1 MADSQNKPKLSS
13 AETLK
18 SELSKELAQLQA
30 AYDAEMASFFDL
42 LRRISVA
49 EKQGA
54 DAASLELKLAVVQ
67 RDRRA
72 IGDEISLKLQEI
84 RDVDSPTLEEEYA
97 AHLAELA
104 NAAEKNA
111 APKRKLTYEESLARA
126 KARGK
131 TVAADADDGAEQ
143 PKSKG
148 FKQAPDQLP
157 MLPWWEETA
166 RRAPNL
172 LLRNALFGIAQE
184 RQFFGEMK
192 LLASLDGHTVK
203 ATQTLN
209 QYDLDTLEMLLHI
222 QREHAVGKRVNFTAH
237 AFLKALGRGVSG
249 DDYKDLHKDLIR
261 LATATVEIRWE
272 NERKSFVG
280 SLVGS
285 IARNEETE
293 TYSLQFNEDMVQL
306 YDAGSTQ
313 FSWAQRKQLGRN
325 NLAKYLQVFYASHE
339 APFPMKIQTLRSL
352 SGSTSPLKEFKR
364 MLKTALDKLQSV
376 GFLSGW
382 SIEDD
387 LVTVKKTPPPPSK
400 KKQKA
405 VENAV

>member
-1 MADSQNKPKLSS
+1 MAD
-13 AETLK
+13 
-18 SELSKELAQLQA
+18 
-30 AYDAEMASFFDL
+30 
-42 LRRISVA
+42 
-49 EKQGA
+49 
-54 DAASLELKLAVVQ
+54 
-67 RDRRA
+67 
-72 IGDEISLKLQEI
+72 
-84 RDVDSPTLEEEYA
+84 
-97 AHLAELA
+97 
-104 NAAEKNA
+104 EKNT
-111 APKRKLTYEESLARA
+111 APKRKRTYEENLELA
-126 KARGK
+126 KARVSAK
-131 TVAADADDGAEQ
+131 KEAKKVDQEQ
-143 PKSKG
+143 P
-148 FKQAPDQLP
+148 L
-157 MLPWWEETA
+157 MLPWWEEGA

-172 LLRNALFGIAQE
+172 ILRNSLFGIAQE

-209 QYDLDTLEMLLHI
+209 QHDLDTLEMLLHI
-222 QREHAVGKRVNFTAH
+222 QREHPVGKRVNFTAH

-249 DDYKDLHKDLIR
+249 ADHKDLHDDLTR
-261 LATATVEIRWE
+261 LAMATVEIRWE
-272 NERKSFVG
+272 NTRKSYVG
-280 SLVGS
+280 SLVAG
-285 IARNEETE
+285 IARDEDTE
-293 TYSLQFNEDMVQL
+293 SYSLLFNGDMMRL

-400 KKQKA
+400 KNQKLIA
-405 VENAV
+405 QREV

>member
-13 AETLK
+13 AETLE
-18 SELSKELAQLQA
+18 SELSKLQA

-42 LRRISVA
+42 LQRISVA

-84 RDVDSPTLEEEYA
+84 RDVDGPTLEEEYA

-222 QREHAVGKRVNFTAH
+222 QREHPVGKRVNFTAY

-249 DDYKDLHKDLIR
+249 EDYEDLHKDLTR

-272 NERKSFVG
+272 NERRSYVG
-280 SLVGS
+280 SLVAG
-285 IARNEETE
+285 IARDEDSEA
-293 TYSLQFNEDMVQL
+293 YSLLFNEDLIRL

-313 FSWAQRKQLGRN
+313 FSWEQRRKLGKN
-325 NLAKYLQVFYASHE
+325 NLAKYMHVFYASHE
-339 APFPMKIQTLRSL
+339 APYPMRVQTLREL
-352 SGSTSPLKEFKR
+352 SGSTASIREFRR
-364 MLKTALDKLQSV
+364 MLNTALAKLQKV
-376 GFLSGW
+376 GFLKSW
-382 SIEDD
+382 EVNAD

-400 KKQKA
+400 KNQKLIEQRG
-405 VENAV
+405 V